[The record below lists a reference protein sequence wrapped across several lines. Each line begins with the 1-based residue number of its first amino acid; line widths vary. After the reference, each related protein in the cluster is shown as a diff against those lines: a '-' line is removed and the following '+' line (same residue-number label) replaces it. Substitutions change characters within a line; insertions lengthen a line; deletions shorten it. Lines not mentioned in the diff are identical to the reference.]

1 MKALLVT
8 SIFLLT
14 STILPAQGPA
24 TWSQSTAYTHP
35 ALVINGSTTY
45 ISIEDVPANT
55 AITNTTYWAT
65 LDSLVPT
72 DTPSGADSLIAPDD
86 SEVENLTVPESNSS
100 TGNSLSGYNGT
111 PIIARLNVRG
121 HIGTGDDERFMAFKL
136 TGSADVMVRAVGDA
150 LSAYSLTNLLVDPEM
165 RLYKYNDANDLSAG
179 STEQT
184 AGSND
189 NYTTHAQSSTI
200 VSEAATIFPAITLQ
214 SSEAASLTTLSSG
227 YYSNQ
232 VFDKS
237 YSASNG
243 SRIGWVGVDMT
254 SNDGSATFTSVAT
267 RGIVKPGD
275 GAMFAGFEIIGDS
288 SQTRKIFV
296 RGRGASLAD
305 FGVSNVMSDAQL
317 QLFRYTNAEKTESE
331 LIQLND
337 NYTSQSNASEI
348 AAKAKELLNVDLQA
362 TDPGMILDLAPGY
375 YTIQFESADGA
386 TGNGWIGIDDITE

>member
-1 MKALLVT
+1 MESSRNDSLLFLTKDLFKEYDKVMKNDLTRLFLVVLFTCTSQVGLAQSDELTAIFAELVYNPDTPYSAGSAVMISLEDGEIYT
-8 SIFLLT
+8 SI
-14 STILPAQGPA
+14 I
-24 TWSQSTAYTHP
+24 
-35 ALVINGSTTY
+35 
-45 ISIEDVPANT
+45 DVPAAADGSNGPNGANAST
-55 AITNTTYWAT
+55 YWSDSNKTTETFEEQNPTFLNDIPSDINTTA
-65 LDSLVPT
+65 LSAQVAALANP
-72 DTPSGADSLIAPDD
+72 
-86 SEVENLTVPESNSS
+86 
-100 TGNSLSGYNGT
+100 GNSLSNYSGT

-243 SRIGWVGVDMT
+243 SRIG
-254 SNDGSATFTSVAT
+254 
-267 RGIVKPGD
+267 
-275 GAMFAGFEIIGDS
+275 
-288 SQTRKIFV
+288 
-296 RGRGASLAD
+296 
-305 FGVSNVMSDAQL
+305 
-317 QLFRYTNAEKTESE
+317 
-331 LIQLND
+331 
-337 NYTSQSNASEI
+337 
-348 AAKAKELLNVDLQA
+348 
-362 TDPGMILDLAPGY
+362 
-375 YTIQFESADGA
+375 
-386 TGNGWIGIDDITE
+386 